1 MFVADEWIFW
11 IEVGAAGFIGLIV
24 TFFVVFKS
32 RKKQREE
39 ISSSP
44 IATPDDAEGTAEE
57 VKSSLP
63 VVNQEEY
70 TRSFFYRGL
79 QRSRDALSKGL
90 ELVLGGKVDED
101 ALEALEEALL
111 TADVGVSTSM
121 ELVELLR
128 RKSKA
133 GHSSAELKDILKKE
147 LLSRIGDAEP
157 LATIPEGP
165 LVIVVVG
172 VNGSGKT
179 TTIGKL
185 AHRYKK
191 QGKEVLVAAGDTF
204 RAGAIDQLKIWAE
217 RADVGFISS
226 EPGADPG
233 SVVYNALSAAKSRNA
248 DVVIC
253 DTAGRLQAQQL
264 LMDELKKVVKV
275 AGKVLEGAPHET
287 LIVLDSTIGQ
297 NALLQ
302 AEGFKEAAPVS
313 GVVLTKLDGTAK
325 GGIVVSVRQKIGIP
339 IKLVG
344 LGEQIEDLRDFDA
357 HAFVDALLDNNESTT

>member
-1 MFVADEWIFW
+1 MFAADESIFLL
-11 IEVGAAGFIGLIV
+11 EVGVAIVVGLAVAFFI
-24 TFFVVFKS
+24 FFQKKS
-32 RKKQREE
+32 AQIEDTSTETKFETTDDEDKSAPPKAEPVAIDHKQH
-39 ISSSP
+39 S
-44 IATPDDAEGTAEE
+44 
-57 VKSSLP
+57 
-63 VVNQEEY
+63 
-70 TRSFFYRGL
+70 RSFFFRGL

-90 ELVLGGKVDED
+90 GLVLGGNVDED

-111 TADVGVSTSM
+111 AADVGVSTAM

-128 RKSKA
+128 KKSKA
-133 GHSSAELKDILKKE
+133 GVSKTELKEILKKE
-147 LLSRIGDAEP
+147 LLNRIGDAEP
-157 LATIPEGP
+157 LNTVDEGP

-185 AHRYKK
+185 ANRYKS

-217 RADVGFISS
+217 RANVGFISS

-233 SVVYNALSAAKSRNA
+233 SVVYNALSAAKSRNV
-248 DVVIC
+248 DIVIC

-275 AGKVLEGAPHET
+275 AGKVVPGSPHET

-302 AEGFKEAAPVS
+302 AEGFKQASPVT

-344 LGEQIEDLRDFDA
+344 LGEQIDDLRDFDP
-357 HAFVDALLDNNESTT
+357 HAFVDALLDDSESTN